1 MINITRLID
10 KCVAELKSYD
20 SAKYTKLAKNLLK
33 ISELSKELDELKE
46 ITKQETKE
54 LVADLFDEAEDITK
68 TRIVKTVSF
77 TFTLS
82 KNPAPRNTVAYA
94 KVLDE
99 LTEHLTPELLTKL
112 TEIKEKYTSTTI
124 VSPSLKVK
132 PIEESI
138 IPNWIKQLF
147 AWIKNLKNWGINY
160 DRKLNLLVK
169 LSKNQNLI

>member
-1 MINITRLID
+1 M
-10 KCVAELKSYD
+10 
-20 SAKYTKLAKNLLK
+20 
-33 ISELSKELDELKE
+33 
-46 ITKQETKE
+46 
-54 LVADLFDEAEDITK
+54 
-68 TRIVKTVSF
+68 
-77 TFTLS
+77 
-82 KNPAPRNTVAYA
+82 AYA

-147 AWIKNLKNWGINY
+147 IWIKNLKNWGLNY

>member
-1 MINITRLID
+1 
-10 KCVAELKSYD
+10 
-20 SAKYTKLAKNLLK
+20 
-33 ISELSKELDELKE
+33 
-46 ITKQETKE
+46 
-54 LVADLFDEAEDITK
+54 
-68 TRIVKTVSF
+68 
-77 TFTLS
+77 
-82 KNPAPRNTVAYA
+82 VAYA

-147 AWIKNLKNWGINY
+147 IWIKNLKNWGLNY